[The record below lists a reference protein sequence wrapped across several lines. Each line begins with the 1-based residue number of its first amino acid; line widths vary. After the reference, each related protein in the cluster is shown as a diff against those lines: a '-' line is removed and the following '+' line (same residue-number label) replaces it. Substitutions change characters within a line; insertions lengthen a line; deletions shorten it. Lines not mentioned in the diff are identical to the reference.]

1 MASEVPLKKQNGSQA
16 RIKVIVYISISH
28 NKLRSWENGLNQKGM
43 LRKRRMAKV

>member
-28 NKLRSWENGLNQKGM
+28 DKLRPWESGLNQEGMFRKG
-43 LRKRRMAKV
+43 RMAKI